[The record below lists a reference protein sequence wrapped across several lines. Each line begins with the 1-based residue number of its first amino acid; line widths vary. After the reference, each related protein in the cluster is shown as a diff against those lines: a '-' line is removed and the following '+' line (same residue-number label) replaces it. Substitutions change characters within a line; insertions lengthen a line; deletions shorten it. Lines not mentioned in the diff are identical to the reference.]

1 MPSPF
6 PGMDPYLEENPL
18 FHEGICHSRN
28 SWWQSEDP
36 DFFRARNGA
45 GKDAPG
51 QRRVRISGRIPAAI
65 FPA

>member
-1 MPSPF
+1 MPDVQKEIKWSNVVNIAP
-6 PGMDPYLEENPL
+6 DL
-18 FHEGICHSRN
+18 GICHSRN